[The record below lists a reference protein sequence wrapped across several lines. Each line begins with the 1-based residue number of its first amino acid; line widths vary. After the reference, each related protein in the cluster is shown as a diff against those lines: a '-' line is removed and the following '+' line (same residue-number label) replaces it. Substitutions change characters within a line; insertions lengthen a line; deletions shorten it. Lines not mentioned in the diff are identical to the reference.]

1 MKREKKLKNP
11 VASFIVL
18 TNLIFWPLFCLV
30 GAAKMLEF
38 PEWVFQ
44 LMLTISAWSSTFAF
58 AVLFKRI
65 YPEQRFAAFVKEKF
79 KQKLKGSV
87 LAMSSL
93 IQVSIF
99 LMIMLIV
106 IVSYKP
112 DSIFTI
118 SSWGMLV
125 YYFLKNLLSGPLGE
139 EIGWRAFALMELQK
153 RHSPLIA
160 SVIIGFWWGLWHLP
174 IWFTTGYTGME
185 LIQYVFFFMVSIIS
199 TSILMTAC
207 YNLNQN
213 LIVPIIIHQFFNF
226 FIGLIN
232 GNLVVLITY
241 NAFFYLA
248 AAILIVM
255 INPKKVMYRKKDTTM
270 VSRYL
275 P

>member
-11 VASFIVL
+11 VASFIML

-30 GAAKMLEF
+30 GLAKMLEF

-44 LMLTISAWSSTFAF
+44 VMLTISAWSSTFAF

-79 KQKLKGSV
+79 KHKLKGSV
-87 LAMSSL
+87 LAMASL

-99 LMIMLIV
+99 LLIMLIV
-106 IVSYKP
+106 IVNYKP

-118 SSWGMLV
+118 SSWGMLI

-153 RHSPLIA
+153 RHSPLKA

-255 INPKKVMYRKKDTTM
+255 INPKKVMYGKKDTTM